1 MRNAWRLAAFDI
13 LAPLVAIAALV
24 MIGFILGW
32 PWWWISACSVL
43 VLLVLEGV
51 AVNFWLFRR
60 DAVTVGTDD
69 EAPGLRLAVVFLC
82 AAALVA
88 AVLTGY
94 THWTSPDR
102 DFNRDSRRVVTIAT
116 GMAEAVASFSPG
128 APNASA
134 DRAAAMMVP
143 ERVAE
148 FKAQYAKSSADLVQH
163 KITAQADTLSAG
175 VEALGPSAASV
186 AVILRVTQNSPG
198 QPPSQAAPALRV
210 SLTKRGNDWLV
221 LDVVPINSR

>member
-82 AAALVA
+82 TAALVA

-116 GMAEAVASFSPG
+116 GTAEAVASFSPG

-186 AVILRVTQNSPG
+186 AVILRVTQDSPG

-210 SLTKRGNDWLV
+210 SLTKRGNNWLV

>member
-82 AAALVA
+82 TAALVA

-102 DFNRDSRRVVTIAT
+102 DFNRDSRRVVAIAT

>member
-82 AAALVA
+82 TAALVA

-102 DFNRDSRRVVTIAT
+102 DFNRDSRRVVAIAT
-116 GMAEAVASFSPG
+116 GMAEAVASFSSG

>member
-82 AAALVA
+82 TAALVA

>member
-82 AAALVA
+82 TAALVA

-102 DFNRDSRRVVTIAT
+102 DFNRDSRRVVAIAT

-128 APNASA
+128 APNALA